1 MDDNDNDIVFDRDT
15 SAPKK
20 KLKDKNKQ
28 KRKSPEENE
37 NNNNNNIILSK
48 NLINSENKDDLNKN
62 KNKNSLNNKN
72 KIKTDN
78 SNSLPQSTDTLN
90 IIGNNNKD
98 VIIQKD
104 INLNSAQEIKSFND
118 YDKFLIEYNE
128 AMKSKDKDKILIV
141 LKKRIEYMELNIN
154 DLNLLIDHL
163 RQDIHNKENVIHIL
177 TETNTKLRQSLNSF
191 SKKLDDQILLSSRE
205 SKPKGDKISKSLN
218 KDSSKKITRLKLSR
232 NENGLTN
239 ALTMNRIL
247 QKDNDNLKN
256 LINNYGSVDKMKELE
271 NMNKLFKDENTNLN
285 DEIFKLKKEIVD
297 HTYCEKKRNK
307 LLEQVKYLTEEN
319 KRLKKDLKQFIASN
333 NNNNNSNNNNINT
346 NNDTIENNNANTN
359 HKYVINPTSSN
370 LNIKSIILK
379 NQNKSIIKKDAHFP
393 NIIKLKNKLNQE
405 KDKNDKNKNNDNKN
419 YDIEHLTDK
428 NEINLLIQL
437 FEGDEEKYAEFKKK
451 LIIYAK
457 SKESIINKYKV
468 EEKNY
473 NRQLLSYQEQNEY
486 LNQKVTEN
494 ERKIKIYQK
503 QLNNSNF
510 QNKKLK
516 KKFNEEIKEKENII
530 LRLDNSKKKS
540 EKLALTQRN
549 NNKKDEK
556 EGNEEKEEYEYEEHE
571 EEIDND
577 I

>member
-1 MDDNDNDIVFDRDT
+1 MDDNDILFDRDT

-37 NNNNNNIILSK
+37 NNNNNIILSK
-48 NLINSENKDDLNKN
+48 NIINSENKDAFN
-62 KNKNSLNNKN
+62 KNKNSLNKKI

-78 SNSLPQSTDTLN
+78 PNSLPQSTDILQIN
-90 IIGNNNKD
+90 GNNNNTTREKD
-98 VIIQKD
+98 N
-104 INLNSAQEIKSFND
+104 NLNSANEITSFND
-118 YDKFLIEYNE
+118 YDKFLKEYNE
-128 AMKSKDKDKILIV
+128 AMKSGDKDRIIIA

-163 RQDIHNKENVIHIL
+163 RQDIRNKENVIHLL
-177 TETNTKLRQSLNSF
+177 TETNTNLRQSLNSF
-191 SKKLDDQILLSSRE
+191 SKKLDDKILE
-205 SKPKGDKISKSLN
+205 SNRKSKSKGDKISKSLN
-218 KDSSKKITRLKLSR
+218 KNSSRKNTGKNLSR

-247 QKDNDNLKN
+247 QKDNSNLK
-256 LINNYGSVDKMKELE
+256 

-319 KRLKKDLKQFIASN
+319 KRLKKDLKYFSSSSN
-333 NNNNNSNNNNINT
+333 NNIT

-359 HKYVINPTSSN
+359 HKNVINSNSSN
-370 LNIKSIILK
+370 LNINLKSIIIK
-379 NQNKSIIKKDAHFP
+379 NQNKSTIKTDAHFP
-393 NIIKLKNKLNQE
+393 NIIKPKKKLIQE
-405 KDKNDKNKNNDNKN
+405 KDKNDKNKNNAHKDC
-419 YDIEHLTDK
+419 DIEQLTDK
-428 NEINLLIQL
+428 NEINILIQL
-437 FEGDEEKYAEFKKK
+437 FEGEEEKFDEFKKK

-468 EEKNY
+468 EERNY
-473 NRQLLSYQEQNEY
+473 NKQLLSYQEQNEY
-486 LNQKVTEN
+486 LNGKVRES
-494 ERKIKIYQK
+494 ERRIKIFQQ
-503 QLNNSNF
+503 QLNDSNF

-530 LRLDNSKKKS
+530 LRLDNFKKKN
-540 EKLALTQRN
+540 EKLALSQRN

-556 EGNEEKEEYEYEEHE
+556 VGNEENEEFE

>member
-1 MDDNDNDIVFDRDT
+1 MDDNDIVFDRDT

-20 KLKDKNKQ
+20 KLKDKNK
-28 KRKSPEENE
+28 KKSKSPEDNE
-37 NNNNNNIILSK
+37 NNNNNIILSK
-48 NLINSENKDDLNKN
+48 NLINNENKDVLN

-78 SNSLPQSTDTLN
+78 SNSLPQSTDKLN
-90 IIGNNNKD
+90 IKGNNNKD
-98 VIIQKD
+98 GIMQND
-104 INLNSAQEIKSFND
+104 INLNSAREITSFND
-118 YDKFLIEYNE
+118 YDKFLKEYNE
-128 AMKSKDKDKILIV
+128 AMKSGDKDRIIIV

-191 SKKLDDQILLSSRE
+191 SKKLDDKILLSNRE
-205 SKPKGDKISKSLN
+205 SRPKGDKISKSLN
-218 KDSSKKITRLKLSR
+218 KNSSKKIARQNLSR

-256 LINNYGSVDKMKELE
+256 IINNYGSVDKMKELE

-307 LLEQVKYLTEEN
+307 LVEQVKYLTEEN
-319 KRLKKDLKQFIASN
+319 KRLKKDLKQYLSS
-333 NNNNNSNNNNINT
+333 NSNNNNT
-346 NNDTIENNNANTN
+346 NNDTIENNNINTN
-359 HKYVINPTSSN
+359 HKYAVNPNPPN
-370 LNIKSIILK
+370 LNINLKSVIIK
-379 NQNKSIIKKDAHFP
+379 NQNKTTIKTNAHFP
-393 NIIKLKNKLNQE
+393 NIIKLKKKPNQE
-405 KDKNDKNKNNDNKN
+405 KDKNDKNNDNKD
-419 YDIEHLTDK
+419 YEIEQLSDK
-428 NEINLLIQL
+428 NEINILVQL

-457 SKESIINKYKV
+457 SKESIINKYKF

-473 NRQLLSYQEQNEY
+473 NKQLLSYQEQNEF
-486 LNQKVTEN
+486 LNRQVTES
-494 ERKIKIYQK
+494 ERRIKIYQQ

-516 KKFNEEIKEKENII
+516 NKFNEELKEKENII
-530 LRLDNSKKKS
+530 LKLGNSKKKI

-556 EGNEEKEEYEYEEHE
+556 EGNEENEEYEEHE

>member
-1 MDDNDNDIVFDRDT
+1 MDDNDIVFDRDT

-20 KLKDKNKQ
+20 KLKDKNK
-28 KRKSPEENE
+28 KKSKSPEDNE

-48 NLINSENKDDLNKN
+48 NLINSENKDALN

-78 SNSLPQSTDTLN
+78 SNSLPQSTDKLN
-90 IIGNNNKD
+90 IKGNNNKD
-98 VIIQKD
+98 GIMQND
-104 INLNSAQEIKSFND
+104 INLNSTREITSFND
-118 YDKFLIEYNE
+118 YDKFLKEYNE
-128 AMKSKDKDKILIV
+128 AMKSGDKERIIIA

-177 TETNTKLRQSLNSF
+177 TETNTKLRQSLNTF
-191 SKKLDDQILLSSRE
+191 SKKLDDKILLSNRE
-205 SKPKGDKISKSLN
+205 SRPKGDKISKSLN
-218 KDSSKKITRLKLSR
+218 KNSSKKIARQNLSR
-232 NENGLTN
+232 NENALTN

-271 NMNKLFKDENTNLN
+271 NMNKLFKDENTNLS

-297 HTYCEKKRNK
+297 HTYCEKKKNK
-307 LLEQVKYLTEEN
+307 LVEQVKYLTEEN
-319 KRLKKDLKQFIASN
+319 KRLKKDLKQYLSSN
-333 NNNNNSNNNNINT
+333 NNNNNTNT
-346 NNDTIENNNANTN
+346 NNDTIENNNINTK
-359 HKYVINPTSSN
+359 HKYVVNPNPSN
-370 LNIKSIILK
+370 LNINLKSIIIK
-379 NQNKSIIKKDAHFP
+379 NQNKSAIKGDSHFP
-393 NIIKLKNKLNQE
+393 NIIKLKKKLNKE
-405 KDKNDKNKNNDNKN
+405 KDKNDKNKNNDNKD
-419 YDIEHLTDK
+419 YEIEQLTDK
-428 NEINLLIQL
+428 NEINILVQL

-457 SKESIINKYKV
+457 SKESIINKYKF

-473 NRQLLSYQEQNEY
+473 NKQLLSYQEQNEF
-486 LNQKVTEN
+486 LNRQVTES
-494 ERKIKIYQK
+494 ERRIKIYQQ

-516 KKFNEEIKEKENII
+516 NKFNEEIKEKENII
-530 LRLDNSKKKS
+530 LKLGNSKKKN

-556 EGNEEKEEYEYEEHE
+556 EGNEENEEYEEHE

>member
-1 MDDNDNDIVFDRDT
+1 
-15 SAPKK
+15 
-20 KLKDKNKQ
+20 
-28 KRKSPEENE
+28 
-37 NNNNNNIILSK
+37 
-48 NLINSENKDDLNKN
+48 
-62 KNKNSLNNKN
+62 
-72 KIKTDN
+72 
-78 SNSLPQSTDTLN
+78 
-90 IIGNNNKD
+90 
-98 VIIQKD
+98 
-104 INLNSAQEIKSFND
+104 
-118 YDKFLIEYNE
+118 
-128 AMKSKDKDKILIV
+128 
-141 LKKRIEYMELNIN
+141 
-154 DLNLLIDHL
+154 
-163 RQDIHNKENVIHIL
+163 
-177 TETNTKLRQSLNSF
+177 
-191 SKKLDDQILLSSRE
+191 
-205 SKPKGDKISKSLN
+205 
-218 KDSSKKITRLKLSR
+218 
-232 NENGLTN
+232 
-239 ALTMNRIL
+239 MNRIL

-346 NNDTIENNNANTN
+346 NNDTIENNNSNTN

-370 LNIKSIILK
+370 LNIKSIIFK
-379 NQNKSIIKKDAHFP
+379 NLNKSIIKKDAHFP

-419 YDIEHLTDK
+419 YDIERLTDK

-486 LNQKVTEN
+486 LNRKVTEN

-503 QLNNSNF
+503 QLNDNNF

-530 LRLDNSKKKS
+530 LRLDNSKKKN